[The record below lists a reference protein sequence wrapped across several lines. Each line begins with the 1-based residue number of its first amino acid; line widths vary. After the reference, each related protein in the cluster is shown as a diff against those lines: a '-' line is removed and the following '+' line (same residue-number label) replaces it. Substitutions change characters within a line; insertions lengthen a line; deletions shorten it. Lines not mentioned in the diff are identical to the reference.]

1 MLVPSLGPPD
11 VARCKAKGDIAG
23 LKKGLTYTRDW
34 RVRAAAAEALAEVG
48 AAEALEA
55 LIEALA
61 DENWAVRKAAG
72 LAIRQMRD
80 ARALEPFIAALSG
93 QTQEA
98 RQLAAEALGQLYD
111 ARAVEPLVG
120 ALADR
125 SWDVRAAAARSLG
138 VIADARAVSPLMVS
152 MRESDLGV
160 RDAAA
165 DALVRIGPPAFDA
178 LVGAL
183 DDPSWDVR
191 RTAALALGRLGDQ
204 RATGR
209 LLLALRDN
217 SDPWLRQDAAL
228 ALGQIG
234 DLSAISLL
242 RDALFDDAP
251 RVREAAAE
259 ALHALESI
267 STQAADP
274 RPAGQA
280 ASNRE
285 TSITP
290 LERHRGP
297 RRRTR

>member
-1 MLVPSLGPPD
+1 VPSLGPPD

-23 LKKGLTYTRDW
+23 LKKALTYTRDW
-34 RVRAAAAEALAEVG
+34 RVRAAAAEALVETG
-48 AAEALEA
+48 AADALEA

-72 LAIRQMRD
+72 LAIGQMRD
-80 ARALEPFIAALSG
+80 AQALEPFLAALRG

-98 RQLAAEALGQLYD
+98 RLLAAEALGQFGD
-111 ARAVEPLVG
+111 VRAVDPLVG

-125 SWDVRAAAARSLG
+125 SWDVRAAAARALG
-138 VIADARAVSPLMVS
+138 AIADARAVSPLMVA

-165 DALVRIGPPAFDA
+165 EALVNIGQPAFDT
-178 LVGAL
+178 LGDAL

-217 SDPWLRQDAAL
+217 SDPWLRENAAL

-234 DLSAISLL
+234 DISALPLL
-242 RDALFDDAP
+242 QVALFDDAP
-251 RVREAAAE
+251 RVREAAAA
-259 ALHALESI
+259 ALHRLELNSRQ
-267 STQAADP
+267 SVDP
-274 RPAGQA
+274 RPSGQTDD
-280 ASNRE
+280 NRE
-285 TSITP
+285 TSMAPI
-290 LERHRGP
+290 ERHRGP
-297 RRRTR
+297 RLRAR

>member
-1 MLVPSLGPPD
+1 LPSLGPPD
-11 VARCKAKGDIAG
+11 VARLKAKGDIAG
-23 LKKGLTYTRDW
+23 LKRALTYTRDG
-34 RVRAAAAEALAEVG
+34 RVRANAAEALGEFRAAG
-48 AAEALEA
+48 AIEA

-61 DENWAVRKAAG
+61 DENWAVRKAAH

-80 ARALEPFIAALSG
+80 VRALEPFLAALRG
-93 QTQEA
+93 QTEEA
-98 RQLAAEALGQLYD
+98 RMLAAEALGQFGD
-111 ARAVEPLVG
+111 VRAVEPLVG

-125 SWDVRAAAARSLG
+125 SWDVRAAAARALG
-138 VIADARAVSPLMVS
+138 AIGDARAVSPLIRAMS
-152 MRESDLGV
+152 ESDLGV

-165 DALVRIGPPAFDA
+165 EALVNIGPPAFDD

-234 DLSAISLL
+234 DLSAIQLL
-242 RDALFDDAP
+242 RVALFDDAP

-267 STQAADP
+267 SRQAADP
-274 RPAGQA
+274 RPADQA
-280 ASNRE
+280 AGNRE
-285 TSITP
+285 TSMAPI
-290 LERHRGP
+290 EQHRRP
-297 RRRTR
+297 RLRTR

>member
-1 MLVPSLGPPD
+1 MPSLRPPD
-11 VARCKAKGDIAG
+11 VARLKAKGDIAG
-23 LKKGLTYTRDW
+23 LKRALTYTRDG
-34 RVRAAAAEALAEVG
+34 RVRADAAEALGEFG
-48 AAEALEA
+48 AAGALVA
-55 LIEALA
+55 LIEALV

-72 LAIRQMRD
+72 LAIQQMRD
-80 ARALEPFIAALSG
+80 VRELEPFLVALRG
-93 QTQEA
+93 QTQET
-98 RQLAAEALGQLYD
+98 RLLAAEALGQLRD

-125 SWDVRAAAARSLG
+125 SWDVRAAAARALG
-138 VIADARAVSPLMVS
+138 AIADARAVSPLMVA

-178 LVGAL
+178 LVDAL

-234 DLSAISLL
+234 DLSAMPLL

-259 ALHALESI
+259 ALHAVESI
-267 STQAADP
+267 SRQAADP
-274 RPAGQA
+274 RPAGQTT
-280 ASNRE
+280 SNRE
-285 TSITP
+285 TSMAPID
-290 LERHRGP
+290 RHRGP
-297 RRRTR
+297 RLRTR

>member
-1 MLVPSLGPPD
+1 MPSLGPPD

-23 LKKGLTYTRDW
+23 LKKALTYTRDW
-34 RVRAAAAEALAEVG
+34 RVRAAAAEALVETG
-48 AAEALEA
+48 AADALEA

-72 LAIRQMRD
+72 LAIGQMRD
-80 ARALEPFIAALSG
+80 AQALEPFLAALRG

-98 RQLAAEALGQLYD
+98 RLLAAEALGQFGD
-111 ARAVEPLVG
+111 VRAVDPLVG

-125 SWDVRAAAARSLG
+125 SWDVRAAAARALG
-138 VIADARAVSPLMVS
+138 AIADARAVSPLMVA

-165 DALVRIGPPAFDA
+165 EALVNIGQPAFDT
-178 LVGAL
+178 LGDAL

-217 SDPWLRQDAAL
+217 SDPWLRENAAL

-234 DLSAISLL
+234 DISALPLL
-242 RDALFDDAP
+242 QVALFDDAP
-251 RVREAAAE
+251 RVREAAA
-259 ALHALESI
+259 ASLHRLELNSRQ
-267 STQAADP
+267 SVDP
-274 RPAGQA
+274 RPSGQTDD
-280 ASNRE
+280 NRE
-285 TSITP
+285 TSMAPI
-290 LERHRGP
+290 ERHRGP
-297 RRRTR
+297 RLRAR